1 MQTLWTTVVRKSE
14 SRLVALTGRR
24 GVGKTTLLH
33 QAFRGRDGIRYVH
46 FFVPEGSSARRIA
59 ALWSGVLS
67 RALGFSAS
75 TLGETPFEVLRTAVE
90 LTRDDPAVI
99 VVDECQ
105 RLDREEP
112 DFWGRLQHLW
122 DSKRKSTRALLIMC
136 GSDAAALE
144 RIFND
149 GRAPMYGR
157 TDEQMRLLPF
167 ELVRSAEELHERP
180 PSGWL
185 KCFKPNPNA
194 VKVKSVKVD
203 AVEVRGRPDARPS
216 GASTQRRLWASLPR
230 CYLSGS
236 PTNGTNTMNTYVT
249 GAAIRA
255 LREKRGMTQHE
266 LAAKLFVSDKAVSKW
281 ETGKGFPSIA
291 LVERLA
297 KTLEVSVPELLSG
310 EAVVNVNRAS
320 NMLKSELY
328 VCPVCGNV
336 VHATGSAHVSCCG
349 ITLPELEAEPVDE
362 AHEVTVEKIEHE
374 WFVTTAHPMTKEHHL
389 SFVAYVT
396 GDRFELVKLFPEST
410 VEVRFFSLGRGVLY
424 WYCNQHG
431 LFSRRL

>member
-136 GSDAAALE
+136 G
-144 RIFND
+144 
-149 GRAPMYGR
+149 
-157 TDEQMRLLPF
+157 
-167 ELVRSAEELHERP
+167 
-180 PSGWL
+180 
-185 KCFKPNPNA
+185 
-194 VKVKSVKVD
+194 
-203 AVEVRGRPDARPS
+203 
-216 GASTQRRLWASLPR
+216 
-230 CYLSGS
+230 
-236 PTNGTNTMNTYVT
+236 
-249 GAAIRA
+249 
-255 LREKRGMTQHE
+255 
-266 LAAKLFVSDKAVSKW
+266 
-281 ETGKGFPSIA
+281 
-291 LVERLA
+291 
-297 KTLEVSVPELLSG
+297 
-310 EAVVNVNRAS
+310 
-320 NMLKSELY
+320 
-328 VCPVCGNV
+328 
-336 VHATGSAHVSCCG
+336 
-349 ITLPELEAEPVDE
+349 
-362 AHEVTVEKIEHE
+362 
-374 WFVTTAHPMTKEHHL
+374 
-389 SFVAYVT
+389 
-396 GDRFELVKLFPEST
+396 
-410 VEVRFFSLGRGVLY
+410 
-424 WYCNQHG
+424 
-431 LFSRRL
+431 